1 MMRKF
6 FLLKFLSGSER
17 ITMLWIV
24 DRIENDI
31 AVIETE
37 FGSVNIELKFLPSG
51 IKEGNVIKLD
61 LSPEDEEK
69 RRERIRKKMNRLF
82 TD

>member
-6 FLLKFLSGSER
+6 FLLKILSGSEK

-37 FGSVNIELKFLPSG
+37 SGNINIELKHLPEG
-51 IKEGNVIKLD
+51 TKEGSVIKLD
-61 LSPEDEEK
+61 LSAEDEQK
-69 RRERIRKKMNRLF
+69 RRKNICEKMNRLF
-82 TD
+82 AD